1 MLNWLAAHITLPYIL
16 VFVAGLLAGYAINWY
31 MCYLKFKKLGT
42 PMTSRR
48 NGFTTIVGIIIV
60 ITMVWIMVST
70 QQARN
75 CAINL
80 NVAVVAEQK
89 AATLERN
96 GFQNAIQQSLSLP
109 PDILALPQND
119 PRRKALTDPI
129 TAEYL
134 KQVAEANKLRENGKD
149 EQNAARKACGR

>member
-1 MLNWLAAHITLPYIL
+1 MLNWLAAHITLPYVLTLTI
-16 VFVAGLLAGYAINWY
+16 GLLLGYCINWY
-31 MCYLKFKKLGT
+31 VCYRKVKKTGQQ
-42 PMTSRR
+42 MTRR
-48 NGFTTIVGIIIV
+48 DGFTTIVGIIIV
-60 ITMVWIMVST
+60 IAMVWIMVST

-109 PDILALPQND
+109 PDVLALPQND

-134 KQVAEANKLRENGKD
+134 KQVAEANKIRENGKD
-149 EQNAARKACGR
+149 EQDAARKACGK